1 VLKAQLLR
9 LVLQVGSLPPRQ
21 VEFLPPALA
30 GRNVE
35 FLPRAQRG
43 FHSLTLL
50 CPLVSAH
57 AEFLPHMRLLGAL
70 PQAEFLPS
78 RQRAHAEFLP
88 RTPQGA
94 EQQKIYGRL
103 RQQALFRRGLP

>member
-1 VLKAQLLR
+1 MLKAPLPR
-9 LVLQVGSLPPRQ
+9 LVLQAGSLPPRQ

-30 GRNVE
+30 GRSVE
-35 FLPRAQRG
+35 FLPLAQQGYRP
-43 FHSLTLL
+43 LTLL
-50 CPLVSAH
+50 CLLVGAD

-88 RTPQGA
+88 RTPPGA
-94 EQQKIYGRL
+94 EQQKIHRRL
-103 RQQALFRRGLP
+103 RQQALFRRGLL